1 MDWRLVPLEHV
12 CSINPKDRDSHELP
26 DDTLVSFVPMRA
38 VSETSVFPGEQYRPA
53 ICTKNVY
60 RIQVDRSI
68 DPEYLSA
75 AVRFS
80 ERVRAQLGAS
90 VTGQIVSGLTSE
102 VLKRLLFVIPPISL
116 QRAFAIRKGA
126 IDAIRQRARRAQK
139 RSEALS
145 SALLQRAF
153 SEQLTAS
160 WREANMKESVREMEL
175 RARAIT

>member
-1 MDWRLVPLEHV
+1 M
-12 CSINPKDRDSHELP
+12 
-26 DDTLVSFVPMRA
+26 
-38 VSETSVFPGEQYRPA
+38 
-53 ICTKNVY
+53 Y

-175 RARAIT
+175 QARAIT